1 MSLDLFLTTLK
12 KLTLSIVNKFP
23 LRSLNRFFLP
33 SFRDL
38 SACGG
43 IFSAPK
49 SRKKRHKDK
58 LCVKNTLFLGKGR
71 LFTVT
76 RPQAEFDDCLRGG

>member
-23 LRSLNRFFLP
+23 LRSLNRLFLP

-38 SACGG
+38 SASGG
-43 IFSAPK
+43 IFSAPT
-49 SRKKRHKDK
+49 SRKKDIKTNY
-58 LCVKNTLFLGKGR
+58 V
-71 LFTVT
+71 
-76 RPQAEFDDCLRGG
+76 

>member
-33 SFRDL
+33 SFRGL
-38 SACGG
+38 SACRG
-43 IFSAPK
+43 IFSAST
-49 SRKKRHKDK
+49 SRKK
-58 LCVKNTLFLGKGR
+58 T
-71 LFTVT
+71 
-76 RPQAEFDDCLRGG
+76 